1 MYARRRGG
9 KKLEVVDEARLV
21 TAEPPLHQVLFY
33 DFFCMVNSCVK
44 RRKISF
50 FFAFWS
56 IHLLKKLGLINLIG
70 GRV

>member
-9 KKLEVVDEARLV
+9 NKLEVVDEARLV

-44 RRKISF
+44 LRKISF
-50 FFAFWS
+50 FFCFLVDSFAEKVGFD
-56 IHLLKKLGLINLIG
+56 
-70 GRV
+70 